1 MSVQTTES
9 TGIILSETAAREI
22 RTIIQQQELD
32 ADKVR
37 LRVGVKGG
45 GCSGFS
51 YVLDLTESQKD
62 TDELFEQH
70 GIRIICDPKSLLYLN
85 GTTID
90 FKDEIMG
97 RGFVFQ
103 NPNATSSC
111 GCGSSF
117 SA

>member
-1 MSVQTTES
+1 MAINLTEK
-9 TGIILSETAAREI
+9 AAREVA
-22 RTIIQQQELD
+22 TIIKQQQEQMPEPER
-32 ADKVR
+32 KPMY

-51 YVLDLTESQKD
+51 YSLDLTESKSEA
-62 TDELFEQH
+62 DEEMVQH
-70 GIRIICDPKSLLYLN
+70 GVEVICDPKSYLYLN

-90 FKDEIMG
+90 FKDEVMG
-97 RGFVFQ
+97 RGFVFS

>member
-1 MSVQTTES
+1 MSIELTEKAANEVLS
-9 TGIILSETAAREI
+9 IIK
-22 RTIIQQQELD
+22 QQQEQNGD
-32 ADKVR
+32 GEPKPMF

-51 YVLDLTESQKD
+51 YTLDVTETKND
-62 TDELFEQH
+62 NDEMWDQH
-70 GIRIICDPKSLLYLN
+70 GVNVICDPRSYIYLK
-85 GTTID
+85 GTTVD
-90 FKDEIMG
+90 FRDEMMG
-97 RGFVFQ
+97 RGFVFN